1 MTRKLFGI
9 EIDGDSDPLT
19 ADAVQRACAL
29 GLLQSHGAV
38 AVYDLTPEWVSVEDE
53 SRLPKD
59 GRDVWV
65 FAGDGEVDTGYWVA
79 PDCWLGP
86 MGSTIDDVTHW
97 QERIIPE
104 PPA

>member
-29 GLLQSHGAV
+29 GLLQSHGSV
-38 AVYDLTPEWVSVEDE
+38 AVYDLTPEWVSVEERLPVPGEKELWVVIGLVVRHAYYVAGQWWDEE
-53 SRLPKD
+53 SRVL
-59 GRDVWV
+59 
-65 FAGDGEVDTGYWVA
+65 
-79 PDCWLGP
+79 LG
-86 MGSTIDDVTHW
+86 VTHW
-97 QERIIPE
+97 QPIIIPE